1 MVEKRLSNKMEFAAY
16 CNIIPL
22 GNVTT
27 ANWMNI
33 KPTFTYWLMHQT
45 DIILYITL
53 MCIEYQGKNIN
64 NISSPLYLWNLPTK
78 QKAGEN
84 AVVSTWFC
92 EDPNGYRELYMNNH
106 YSTTELFIILKTQY
120 KFLASGTERG
130 WINPIWIFLKCWR
143 GVCPKFTTM
152 RSMEYCS
159 GNGKTT
165 RLYQSL
171 LHCH

>member
-1 MVEKRLSNKMEFAAY
+1 
-16 CNIIPL
+16 
-22 GNVTT
+22 
-27 ANWMNI
+27 
-33 KPTFTYWLMHQT
+33 
-45 DIILYITL
+45 

-130 WINPIWIFLKCWR
+130 WINPI
-143 GVCPKFTTM
+143 
-152 RSMEYCS
+152 
-159 GNGKTT
+159 
-165 RLYQSL
+165 
-171 LHCH
+171 